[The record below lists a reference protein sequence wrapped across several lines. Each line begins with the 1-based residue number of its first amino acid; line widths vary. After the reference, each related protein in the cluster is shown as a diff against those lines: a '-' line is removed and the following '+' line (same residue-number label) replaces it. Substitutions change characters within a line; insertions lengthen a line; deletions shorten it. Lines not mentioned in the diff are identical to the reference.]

1 LANSKIDFDELRK
14 KIDIVKVIEQ
24 YIPLTKRGK
33 NYVGLCPFHQDSNPS
48 LTVSPEKQIYKC
60 FVCNAAGNV
69 FTFVK
74 DKENIPFLDAVKR
87 TCELAGIDDENVNKI
102 GEHKVI
108 DNSNAKLYKVLSDVN
123 DYYVYQLKTLEGKVA
138 LDYLKGRGINEKNC
152 IDYNIGFSGNDGKKA
167 INYLLEKGHS
177 LDDIVLSGIGL
188 EHNGDVYDR
197 MSGRVTFAI
206 TDDFNRVVGFSG
218 RKINDK
224 LEQKYINTPETLI
237 FHKGEILYNYY
248 NCSKVCRREGYL
260 YVVEGFM
267 DVLAL
272 LRCGIENVVATM
284 GTALTSVNINKLK
297 SLNCEVRLMLDS
309 DNAGQK
315 AIYDALSLIGTI
327 IKKIKVVEKFI
338 DVKDV
343 DELLTNHGCDELK
356 NKINLLINAF
366 DFKINYLSRKYN
378 LENYEDRKLFAID
391 SAKLLDR
398 SQIDDIDLDHYIKI
412 IEEKSKISRNSIMK
426 YVPNTEKS
434 TKFDFSKYKIMNGK
448 QKKYIDKYDAAER
461 QIINMA
467 YKDAFTAMKLT
478 TYNFSMYNDINRRI
492 FSYIMDYY
500 DNREIEVNNS
510 DDSVVAD
517 IISEMP
523 NDIKNEFLSIIDDE
537 YPPEDLENLIKIIK
551 DDRAKKINVDKL
563 MEQMND
569 LSNPVEMAKLA
580 KEKILKEGILFNNQ
594 KKSKKK

>member
-1 LANSKIDFDELRK
+1 MANSKIDFDELRK